1 MRFPSPYDRFQG
13 EVQAEWIDP
22 NGHMNLA
29 YYVVLFDHAFDLILA
44 EWDLDW
50 AYTKRTRQSLF
61 AVETHTLYEQELL
74 AGETVRV
81 HSWVI
86 GADDKRLHI
95 AHEMY
100 RAVDMRRAACLEA
113 MNLHVDLDNRKV
125 TPWPKRQRRALE
137 EAALAHSAVPRPKW
151 VGRNVQMRR

>member
-13 EVQAEWIDP
+13 EVKSGWIDP

-61 AVETHTLYEQELL
+61 DVETHTLYEQELR
-74 AGETVRV
+74 AGETVCV

-86 GADDKRLHI
+86 GVDDKRLHI

-100 RAVDMRRAACLEA
+100 RAADNRRAACLEA
-113 MNLHVDLDNRKV
+113 MNLHVELDNRKV
-125 TPWPKRQRRALE
+125 MPWPKTQRRALE
-137 EAALAHSAVPRPKW
+137 GAASAHSAVP
-151 VGRNVQMRR
+151 